1 MARRFRR
8 YPRVALDN
16 NWEGRSVVR
25 LAIGADG
32 AIASIGVSTSAGHR
46 VLDRQ
51 AVEII
56 RKATGAVE
64 VPAALQGRRFALEI
78 PVIFDL
84 KDQGAR

>member
-1 MARRFRR
+1 MARRFKR

-32 AIASIGVSTSAGHR
+32 RIASIGVSTSAGHG

-51 AVEII
+51 AVDMI
-56 RKATGAVE
+56 RRAKEAVQIPSPLLGTPF
-64 VPAALQGRRFALEI
+64 VIEI
-78 PVIFDL
+78 PVIYDL
-84 KDQGAR
+84 EDQGAR